1 MPEPD
6 DTERSRGQ
14 LPVLHWF
21 TNIAAPYRVPVWEH
35 IASRADLT
43 VFLLESDRQRV
54 REGRRPADWS
64 ERGLRGLR
72 HRTLR
77 TLKLRRGETSLYTL
91 LDPRFALVRK
101 PSAVLLGGWESPAY
115 WQLLLVAKLR
125 RIRTVGFYESTLNT
139 NRHRSGVIARAR
151 SLFMRSLDAVVV
163 PGTDAADA
171 LKSFGV
177 AAERIHRGFNAVDV
191 QHIAD
196 RARSVRASDQQSRG
210 HRFIF
215 VGQLVSRKQP
225 ALLLQAFA
233 KIRGPED
240 VLVFV
245 GDGPERSMLE
255 ERVRTMALGA
265 HVTLTGTM
273 ENDAAIDEV
282 IASDTLVLPS
292 SEEVW
297 GLVVNEGLAAGLH
310 AVVTASSGVAASTK
324 HMRGVY
330 TCAPDLDSLA
340 EALLASKSNW
350 YGHISAPEILEH
362 TPAAFASVFLGAL
375 DRR

>member
-6 DTERSRGQ
+6 IAGRDRGQ

-21 TNIAAPYRVPVWEH
+21 TNIAAPYRVPVWEQ

-64 ERGLRGLR
+64 ERGLRALR

-77 TLKLRRGETSLYTL
+77 TLKLRRGETSLYTV
-91 LDPRFALVRK
+91 LDPRFVFPPK

-139 NRHRSGVIARAR
+139 NRHRTGVIARSR

-163 PGTDAADA
+163 PGVDAEDA

-177 AAERIHRGFNAVDV
+177 AAGRIHRGFNAVDV

-196 RARSVRASDQQSRG
+196 RALTARAGHPQSPG

-215 VGQLVSRKQP
+215 VGQLISRKQP
-225 ALLLQAFA
+225 ALLLRAFA
-233 KIRGPED
+233 KARGPED

-245 GDGPERSMLE
+245 GDGPERGMLE
-255 ERVRTMALGA
+255 ESIHTLGLHD
-265 HVTLTGTM
+265 HVVLKGTTQ
-273 ENDAAIDEV
+273 NDEAIDEM
-282 IASDTLVLPS
+282 IASNTLVLPS

-324 HMRGVY
+324 NMRGVY
-330 TCAPDLDSLA
+330 TCASDEDSLA
-340 EALLASKSNW
+340 EALVSSKADW
-350 YGHISAPEILEH
+350 RGHISTPEILEH

-375 DRR
+375 DQR

>member
-1 MPEPD
+1 MPERDASDAVRRP
-6 DTERSRGQ
+6 

-21 TNIAAPYRVPVWEH
+21 TNIAAPYRVPVWEQL
-35 IASRADLT
+35 ASRADLT

-64 ERGLRGLR
+64 DRGLRRLR
-72 HRTLR
+72 HRTLH

-91 LDPRFALVRK
+91 LDPRFAFARK

-115 WQLLLVAKLR
+115 WQLLFVAKLR
-125 RIRTVGFYESTLNT
+125 RIRTVGFYESTLRT

-151 SLFMRSLDAVVV
+151 SLFMRNLDAIVV
-163 PGTDAADA
+163 PGADA
-171 LKSFGV
+171 EDALRSFGV

-196 RARSVRASDQQSRG
+196 RARSSRMNDQRSGG
-210 HRFIF
+210 HRFVF
-215 VGQLVSRKQP
+215 VGQLISRKQP

-233 KIRGPED
+233 KVREPED
-240 VLVFV
+240 ELVFV
-245 GDGPERSMLE
+245 GDGPERRTLE
-255 ERVRTMALGA
+255 DRVRTLGLTG
-265 HVTLTGTM
+265 HVTFKGTTQ
-273 ENDAAIDEV
+273 NDAAIDEM

-330 TCAPDLDSLA
+330 ICDADEDSLA
-340 EALLASKSNW
+340 EALVVSRSNW
-350 YGHISAPEILEH
+350 RGHISDPEILEH

-375 DRR
+375 DQH